1 MSISENLES
10 TNFLI
15 GCLRT
20 CILLL
25 LAPFPG
31 DRSVHCGQVIALFL
45 DVLFVGFNGGG
56 PMAKRQGSRILV
68 KMKST
73 ESSHYYHTEKNRQ
86 NTPDR
91 LELKKFDPFLRKHVP
106 YREDR

>member
-1 MSISENLES
+1 MLAHFDVKGNW
-10 TNFLI
+10 
-15 GCLRT
+15 
-20 CILLL
+20 IL
-25 LAPFPG
+25 AF
-31 DRSVHCGQVIALFL
+31 VIEF
-45 DVLFVGFNGGG
+45 FVGFYGGG
-56 PMAKRQGSRILV
+56 HMAKRQGSRILV

-91 LELKKFDPFLRKHVP
+91 LELKKFDPSLRKHVT

>member
-1 MSISENLES
+1 
-10 TNFLI
+10 
-15 GCLRT
+15 
-20 CILLL
+20 
-25 LAPFPG
+25 
-31 DRSVHCGQVIALFL
+31 
-45 DVLFVGFNGGG
+45 
-56 PMAKRQGSRILV
+56 MAKRQGSRILV

-91 LELKKFDPFLRKHVP
+91 LELSKFDPFLRKHVT

>member
-1 MSISENLES
+1 LSLE
-10 TNFLI
+10 FF
-15 GCLRT
+15 
-20 CILLL
+20 
-25 LAPFPG
+25 A
-31 DRSVHCGQVIALFL
+31 
-45 DVLFVGFNGGG
+45 GFYGGG
-56 PMAKRQGSRILV
+56 HMAKRQGSRILV

-91 LELKKFDPFLRKHVP
+91 LELKKFDPSLRKHVT